1 VLDWEGFALVPTIHP
16 SAILRMD
23 PGDRDAAFDA
33 FVADLGVAVAR
44 HT

>member
-1 VLDWEGFALVPTIHP
+1 
-16 SAILRMD
+16 MD

-44 HT
+44 HI